1 MKRRFL
7 LIAIT
12 LLSLVGGLTESS
24 RAEILIY
31 RARLTSVTREGDS
44 GLKVGT
50 PMPTGMALLVALD
63 LNTDFWEE
71 AAESALDIDVYE
83 NRGKKSYSTHVSGSR
98 SYTKFGYYARGSKF
112 YLFGGNFQESGSMDH
127 GSVQAQGRVRT
138 NVLVGGLRVKAS
150 IPSDTV
156 VTQVRGDA
164 EIFKKFVF
172 SLKYD
177 QVLTVAVNNHLAID
191 GFQSREGAGYS
202 ADIRRGMAWLADTYM
217 PQNFKDP
224 WPFND

>member
-1 MKRRFL
+1 MTRRLSILAATIVSL
-7 LIAIT
+7 L
-12 LLSLVGGLTESS
+12 GGLTEFSK
-24 RAEILIY
+24 AEILVY

-50 PMPTGMALLVALD
+50 PMPTGMARLVALD

-71 AAESALDIDVYE
+71 AAESALSIEVYE
-83 NRGKKSYSTHVSGSR
+83 NRGKKSYSTHFAESR
-98 SYTKFGYYARGSKF
+98 SYTKFGFYARGAKF
-112 YLFGGNFQESGSMDH
+112 YLFGGNFKESGSMDH

-138 NVLVGGLRVKAS
+138 NVVIGGRRGKAS
-150 IPSDTV
+150 VPSDTV

-177 QVLTVAVNNHLAID
+177 QALTVAVNNYLSID
-191 GFQSREGAGYS
+191 GFQSAEGAGYS
-202 ADIRRGMAWLADTYM
+202 ADIRRGMAWLADTYL
-217 PQNFKDP
+217 PQNFKDV
-224 WPFND
+224 WPFDD